1 MKKKNLL
8 TINLQFFAENP
19 SEPEETKPAERDDQG
34 TPSDDPKD
42 EQKKDQGKPE
52 ETKDDAQTVQSL
64 MVEIAR
70 QKRAIDKLT
79 KENGELN
86 KKYRSTL
93 SEQERASMEKAEAEA
108 ARQAEFD
115 DMKRRLAINDL
126 INEYMDRDFPKDMAT
141 KIATARYDGDNDTVN
156 LVEKQMDEAKR
167 RKWEAEFLKNRP
179 ELASGTGE
187 TPTLTKEQFDKM
199 SLVEKSKLR
208 RENEAEYNRLVAL

>member
-8 TINLQFFAENP
+8 TTNLQFFAEAP
-19 SEPEETKPAERDDQG
+19 SEVEET
-34 TPSDDPKD
+34 TPTEEEVKASENPKD
-42 EQKKDQGKPE
+42 EQKKSQSETD
-52 ETKDDAQTVQSL
+52 ETKEDAQTVQSL

-115 DMKRRLAINDL
+115 EMKRRLAINDL
-126 INEYMDRDFPKDMAT
+126 VNEYMDREFPKDMAT

-156 LVEKQMDEAKR
+156 LIEKQMDEAKR

-179 ELASGTGE
+179 ELVSGTGE
-187 TPTLTKEQFDKM
+187 TPTISKEQFDKM